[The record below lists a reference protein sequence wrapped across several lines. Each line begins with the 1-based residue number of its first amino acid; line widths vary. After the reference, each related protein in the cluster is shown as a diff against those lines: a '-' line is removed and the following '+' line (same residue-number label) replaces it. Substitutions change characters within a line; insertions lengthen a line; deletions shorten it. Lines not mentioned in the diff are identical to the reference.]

1 MQSDRRSF
9 LHTSAAAAGV
19 LGAAALG
26 AIPAR
31 SAALVAAVQGGPEQ
45 RLRDLGITLPEP
57 QGAGATL
64 VPAVLSGSMLYC
76 SGHGPRPSVTG
87 KVGADVTVEDA
98 TAAARSVGVNMLA
111 TVKNMLGSLDRVA
124 RVVKVLGMVNAT
136 PDFTGQ
142 SRVIN
147 GFSQLMI
154 EVFGEELGK
163 GARSAV
169 GVGSLPA
176 GWVVEIEAIFEVRT

>member
-1 MQSDRRSF
+1 MNSNRRSF
-9 LHTSAAAAGV
+9 LQATAGAVGV
-19 LGAAALG
+19 LGGVSLTGLSAEAAH
-26 AIPAR
+26 AR
-31 SAALVAAVQGGPEQ
+31 AAQGGPEQ

-57 QGAGATL
+57 QQASATL
-64 VPAVLSGSMLYC
+64 VPAVLSGNILYC

-87 KVGADVTVEDA
+87 KVGTDVTLEDA
-98 TAAARSVGVNMLA
+98 TAAARSVGINMLA
-111 TVKNMLGSLDRVA
+111 TVKNMLGNLDRVA
-124 RVVKVLGMVNAT
+124 RVVKVLGMVNAV

-154 EVFGEELGK
+154 DVFGEELGK

-169 GVGSLPA
+169 GVGSLPG
-176 GWVVEIEAIFEVRT
+176 GWAVEIEAIFEVRT